1 MRVIDIDPRYILL
14 DKKKKK
20 KIIQFIKFHTKRV
33 WMGSMPLPISFN
45 EIDGFIKVYDRIR
58 YLVLFGGGFL

>member
-1 MRVIDIDPRYILL
+1 M
-14 DKKKKK
+14 